1 MKKLFLFSF
10 LVAIC
15 GCGYSSVDNELICQP
30 KKIFHQT
37 PIVCPNRNDVDISMG
52 VMRDGVGS
60 MSSHDIYLTV
70 PNPKDLQT
78 LETAIADGK
87 LVKIH
92 YNDYRFTWCQ
102 HTETVTSVEIVDGVV
117 KTEQEKRQQ
126 EIDALTKKLEQLNS
140 GK

>member
-1 MKKLFLFSF
+1 MKKVFLFSI
-10 LVAIC
+10 LVAMC
-15 GCGYSSVDNELICQP
+15 GCGYSSVDNELIAQP

-37 PIVCPNRNDVDISMG
+37 PLICPNRNDVDVSLG

-60 MSSHDIYLTV
+60 MSTHDIYLTV
-70 PNPKDLQT
+70 PNQKDLQT
-78 LETAIADGK
+78 LETAINDGK

-102 HTETVTSVEIVDGVV
+102 QSETVTSVEIVDGPV

-126 EIDALTKKLEQLNS
+126 EIEALTKKLQQLQS
-140 GK
+140 EK